1 MKAMFEN
8 IKNSFYLQLA
18 SGIFVVQTFF
28 SFYESIKYESMTY
41 FLNGLVDN
49 LFWFLV
55 LYALGV
61 LMNKKK

>member
-8 IKNSFYLQLA
+8 IKNSFYLQIA

>member
-1 MKAMFEN
+1 MKTMFEN